1 MDIKCL
7 IFDLGGVVLTNDWHY
22 SCPEKDREILDYF
35 GLAGKDTEKGWNA
48 YWPIY
53 RIGKIT
59 EDQFW
64 EGFLSES
71 GARKIDLS
79 KIKEIYRKYQGPIET
94 MPELVKKL
102 GKNYRLAALTDCG
115 KEWLE
120 FKLKKSGLEKVFDPV
135 ISSCHSGVRK
145 PDEKIYKIL
154 IERLNMEPSQCVFI
168 DDNES
173 NLLPARKLGIYTVLF
188 QNQEQ
193 LEEEFGKLNIQI
205 PE

>member
-1 MDIKCL
+1 MKKA
-7 IFDLGGVVLTNDWHY
+7 
-22 SCPEKDREILDYF
+22 E
-35 GLAGKDTEKGWNA
+35 NA
-48 YWPIY
+48 YCPIY
-53 RIGKIT
+53 RLWKNNQRTCSGKVFSVKT
-59 EDQFW
+59 LVQKN
-64 EGFLSES
+64 
-71 GARKIDLS
+71 RLS
-79 KIKEIYRKYQGPIET
+79 KSRRFTGIQGT
-94 MPELVKKL
+94 RSRSMPELVKKL